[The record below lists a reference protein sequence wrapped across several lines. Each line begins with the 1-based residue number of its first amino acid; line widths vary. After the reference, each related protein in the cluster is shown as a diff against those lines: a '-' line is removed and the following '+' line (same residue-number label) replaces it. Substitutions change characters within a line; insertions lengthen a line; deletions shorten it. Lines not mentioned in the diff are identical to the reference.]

1 MPIVDYNRIYKVRS
15 RERQPVLYSPHMVPD
30 AAGAFLRASAPGLN
44 ARFADAEARARE
56 KQGNIR
62 AQYQAIGN
70 LIGVG
75 AKVGDAYARAIERR
89 DEADFNALAAAWQTH
104 MNDGA
109 DKAWKT
115 PRQSDGNGG
124 WTGPSVAIRE
134 LDKAFDGTEAFETAR
149 AGVKER
155 FQKWRAEKS
164 RTYFDKADQA
174 QERMADNYQKQ
185 SLIDRFNAAD
195 AEIKM
200 YLDINDGDK
209 WKTAVDA
216 AVDAKVAVTRWGFE
230 QDGMVLSA
238 EQETGIRRD
247 LKQNYLV
254 QRALHMTSVVAAQD
268 TADGGNDE
276 LAAAKQIATGIQDDS
291 VRLQLDAAISKAED
305 SRKSNVG
312 RVANAAIDSANDI
325 LQQVQLGSVTDAEL
339 MESMGSF
346 ADSLENGRVPDRIK
360 LPMLDK
366 MDTALAVRRALSWE
380 KELKKLEVPPGTEV
394 TEEQRSAY
402 LEKLK
407 EIETMPE
414 KQKGILMRR
423 LYGGTASSGGN
434 ASRGRFTASD
444 ASFWLGRGEIGYALD
459 QAEEAYKAGD
469 MTDEDYFKTVDNCRK
484 KAVFNKVVGDKGP
497 DYVKAIYD
505 AMDASFGGS
514 FSKLVEMDQNG
525 LPKVD
530 EDGRLVLRYG
540 RDETFSTR
548 IRRSTGELYPAIG
561 NGIPNWNA
569 LGITSSAL
577 EAAFSA
583 GMQHVTERLSGR
595 GAKDEGQLT
604 PDLARAELRDVFANI
619 LQSEN
624 GSVSSLALEQGLRE
638 YREKHSWLGSNPLN
652 YIPARRAVEDSH
664 RYRPEEK

>member
-30 AAGAFLRASAPGLN
+30 AAGAYLRASAPGLN
-44 ARFADAEARARE
+44 ARFADAEARAKE

-75 AKVGDAYARAIERR
+75 AKVGDAYARAVERR
-89 DEADFNALAAAWQTH
+89 DEADFNALAAAWQNH
-104 MNDGA
+104 MNEGA

-238 EQETGIRRD
+238 EQEAGIRRD

-254 QRALHMTSVVAAQD
+254 QRGIHLTSIVAAQN
-268 TADGGNDE
+268 TADGGNAE
-276 LAAAKQIATGIQDDS
+276 LEAAKQIAAGIEDDS
-291 VRLQLDAAISKAED
+291 VRRQLDATIAKAVNARESNMASFDKELDAKNLELFQNATFGDLESRDYALTILDSAAGEYRTAAGRAAFEARVERARTASDIINLKGAYDALMEENDTSNIAGLRNAMEAFKHHVDAMGDGAAKDFGMKMLAGIGRDISARANAFAEASLVKAEYGYNPTNGEPWTVDELLRDFQENAQYFTAAQAEKYRQSVRKRMETSGADIPSADDLKRAFDALGMDQSKADVVFGEAGLIRYTERGWSVD
-305 SRKSNVG
+305 KQTWDVMDDKRKEKRDGLVDIGGGLSMSKDAVELVLSTMKEYAIAKHLDQGKNAGLFDTYLQRLRTAATHLSNQK
-312 RVANAAIDSANDI
+312 II
-325 LQQVQLGSVTDAEL
+325 E
-339 MESMGSF
+339 E
-346 ADSLENGRVPDRIK
+346 SLEARRNFERTLQGAIKAPAAFPWRAPDA
-360 LPMLDK
+360 PEW
-366 MDTALAVRRALSWE
+366 DTALPDS
-380 KELKKLEVPPGTEV
+380 
-394 TEEQRSAY
+394 
-402 LEKLK
+402 
-407 EIETMPE
+407 
-414 KQKGILMRR
+414 
-423 LYGGTASSGGN
+423 
-434 ASRGRFTASD
+434 
-444 ASFWLGRGEIGYALD
+444 
-459 QAEEAYKAGD
+459 
-469 MTDEDYFKTVDNCRK
+469 DED
-484 KAVFNKVVGDKGP
+484 
-497 DYVKAIYD
+497 
-505 AMDASFGGS
+505 
-514 FSKLVEMDQNG
+514 
-525 LPKVD
+525 
-530 EDGRLVLRYG
+530 
-540 RDETFSTR
+540 
-548 IRRSTGELYPAIG
+548 
-561 NGIPNWNA
+561 
-569 LGITSSAL
+569 
-577 EAAFSA
+577 
-583 GMQHVTERLSGR
+583 
-595 GAKDEGQLT
+595 
-604 PDLARAELRDVFANI
+604 
-619 LQSEN
+619 
-624 GSVSSLALEQGLRE
+624 
-638 YREKHSWLGSNPLN
+638 
-652 YIPARRAVEDSH
+652 
-664 RYRPEEK
+664 EE